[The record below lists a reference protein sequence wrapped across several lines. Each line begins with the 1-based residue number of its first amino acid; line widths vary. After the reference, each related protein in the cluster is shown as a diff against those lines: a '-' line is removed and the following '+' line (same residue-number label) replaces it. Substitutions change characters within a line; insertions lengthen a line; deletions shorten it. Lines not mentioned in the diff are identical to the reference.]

1 MSIGSAGGKYVK
13 NNLFQKGDLL
23 YSDGFE
29 LVRVPAG
36 PDGTKVVSSGI
47 DVSFSTAP
55 TQAISFVR
63 SVIAI
68 AQTTASA
75 TTNINITSIPS
86 GYKRLR
92 AIVHWKL
99 TSAAIHVGSIGIN
112 AASNT
117 ASSLTYITS
126 FVGTGEEVGSQT
138 YHQFYGAGSDSTS
151 VGTAIIDFP
160 IAADHASVGGL
171 PNTMFMISAR
181 YAYNENNATI
191 NDYWVLS
198 GRDGATQV
206 YGAITSLHFNG
217 SFGPGTKIVL
227 YGFNE

>member
-1 MSIGSAGGKYVK
+1 MSIGSVGGKYVA
-13 NNLFQKGDLL
+13 NNLAQKGDLL
-23 YSDGFE
+23 YSDGAE
-29 LVRVPAG
+29 LVRVPVGA
-36 PDGTKVVSSGI
+36 DGTKVVSSGI
-47 DVSFSTAP
+47 DVSFSTSP
-55 TQAISFVR
+55 TQPTSLVR
-63 SVIAI
+63 SLIATT
-68 AQTTASA
+68 QTTAN

-92 AIVHWKL
+92 AMVHWKL

-117 ASSLTYITS
+117 AASAAYIAS
-126 FVGTGEEVGSQT
+126 FVAAIEEVGSQT
-138 YHQFYGAGSDSTS
+138 YHQFYGAGTDSSS

-160 IAADHASVGGL
+160 IAADHTSVGVL
-171 PNTMFMISAR
+171 PNTTFMISAR
-181 YAYNENNATI
+181 YAYNENNATL
-191 NDYWVLS
+191 NDYWVWS
-198 GRDGATQV
+198 SRSAATQV